1 MQKQKIKLYL
11 CFALLL
17 ALMLAT
23 FQQKHS
29 PNQPPA
35 LPQDPL
41 VQVYFNH
48 TESSKYQEPYRHQ
61 IRPGED
67 LEQKIV
73 EAIASAQST
82 VDVAI
87 QELRLPKVAQALVK
101 RQEAGVKVRVILENI
116 YSRPWSAFTTS
127 EVAKLPPRERDRYN
141 EFRQLVDLNQDG
153 QLDRGE
159 INQGDALVILRQ
171 GKVPWID
178 DSADGSAGS
187 NLMHHKFVVVDGRTL
202 IVTSANFTT
211 SDIHGDFSNPN
222 SLGNANNLLQI
233 ESPDL
238 AALFTQ
244 EFNLIDLLHE

>member
-1 MQKQKIKLYL
+1 MQKQKLKLYL

-17 ALMLAT
+17 ALMLAS

-29 PNQPPA
+29 PHQPPA

-101 RQEAGVKVRVILENI
+101 RQEAGVKVRIILENT
-116 YSRPWSAFTTS
+116 YSRPWSAFTTAD
-127 EVAKLPPRERDRYN
+127 VAKLPPRERDRYN
-141 EFRQLVDLNQDG
+141 EFRQLVDRNQDG

-159 INQGDALVILRQ
+159 INQRDALAILRQ
-171 GKVPWID
+171 GKCR
-178 DSADGSAGS
+178 G
-187 NLMHHKFVVVDGRTL
+187 LM
-202 IVTSANFTT
+202 IVLMVQRVAT
-211 SDIHGDFSNPN
+211 
-222 SLGNANNLLQI
+222 
-233 ESPDL
+233 
-238 AALFTQ
+238 
-244 EFNLIDLLHE
+244 